1 MKILLSA
8 ANFCIEPLP
17 VYPLG
22 MGVVARALVE
32 AGHEVAQFDPLV
44 CGRDAYAAEAERMLR
59 AFAPDAVGVSIRNLD
74 VTDSCTA
81 DGQFFEATLGVIRT
95 WRRLTDRP
103 IVLGGPGFSMNP
115 QSVLSASG
123 ADYGI
128 AGEGERAAVELFGA
142 IAAGKAPPR
151 GTVVRAPAKVILGA
165 RYSRKIADWYD
176 RETHNIPIQTK
187 RGCPFRCVYCTYPM
201 LEGHAIRP
209 RPVEDVLSDV
219 AFVKANWPESMVYFT
234 DSVFNDPSR
243 TWEELLRKMVER
255 GLSVPWTGFITPH
268 LLSDAD
274 IDLMADSGLI
284 SADLGVDGSTDATLA
299 GLGKDFTFADVRRCC
314 AKMLSRNVT
323 VNANAMFGGPGETWQ
338 TVKEGIANMRSLEPV
353 FSIIFCGIRVLSGAP
368 LIAAAR
374 KQGVIPADWNDTEP
388 LYYYAPG
395 LDAARLHQ
403 ELLEG
408 FRGSAYCVYPPS
420 SRSDDLRA
428 LHRFG
433 FPKIREMRLMR
444 GNGSRR
450 RRT

>member
-8 ANFCIEPLP
+8 ANFCVEPLP

-22 MGVVARALVE
+22 RGVVARALVE

-44 CGRDAYAAEAERMLR
+44 CGSDAYAAEAERMLR
-59 AFAPDAVGVSIRNLD
+59 EFSPDAIGVSVRNID
-74 VTDSCTA
+74 VTDSCTVG
-81 DGQFFEATLGVIRT
+81 GQAFEQSLEVIRT

-115 QSVLSASG
+115 RAVLAASG
-123 ADYGI
+123 ADFGI
-128 AGEGERAAVELFGA
+128 AGEGERAVVELFNG

-151 GTVVRAPAKVILGA
+151 GTVMSGPTDTILGA
-165 RYSRKIADWYD
+165 RYSRKIADWYN

-201 LEGHAIRP
+201 LEGHVIRP
-209 RPVEDVLSDV
+209 RPIEDVLADI

-243 TWEELLRKMVER
+243 IWEELLRKMVER

-268 LLSDAD
+268 LLNDAD
-274 IDLMADSGLI
+274 VDLMADSGLI

-299 GLGKDFTFADVRRCC
+299 GLGKDFSFADVRRCC

-353 FSIIFCGIRVLSGAP
+353 FSIIFCGIRILSGAP

-374 KQGVIPADWNDTEP
+374 AEGVIPADWNDTEP

-403 ELLEG
+403 ELLDG
-408 FRGSAYCVYPPS
+408 FMDSAYCIYPPS

-428 LHRFG
+428 LHKFG
-433 FPKIREMRLMR
+433 FPLIRELRLSHAR
-444 GNGSRR
+444 GSRR
-450 RRT
+450 RKA